1 MTVLQELVDLA
12 RERAR
17 KLPTEEPGPRLPRAS
32 FTNALAGKD
41 RLSVIAEFKRRSPS
55 QSDIAPERAVEGQVR
70 AYQAAGAAA
79 VSVLTEPSRF
89 GGSYDHLLR
98 AAGATDLPLLM
109 KDFVVSPAQVRTAAS
124 LGASA
129 VLLIV
134 RCLARNELADLA
146 ALCDDYQLTPL
157 IECHDREEVAVALE
171 IDNAV
176 IGVNNRNL
184 STLKV
189 DLDLAPQVLAE
200 LPAERIAV
208 AESGYEIPVQVEPL
222 RGLANAVLIGT
233 SLMRSDDPSA
243 FIAEVMG

>member
-12 RERAR
+12 RKRAR
-17 KLPTEEPGPRLPRAS
+17 KLPTEGPVLQQGRAS
-32 FTNALAGKD
+32 FTNAIAGKD
-41 RLSVIAEFKRRSPS
+41 RLSVLAEFKRRSPS

-70 AYQAAGAAA
+70 AYEAAGAAA
-79 VSVLTEPSRF
+79 ISVLTEPSRF

-98 AAGATDLPLLM
+98 AAGATELPLLM
-109 KDFVVSPAQVRTAAS
+109 KDFVVSPAQVRMAAS

-134 RCLARNELADLA
+134 RCLEKNELADLA
-146 ALCDDYQLTPL
+146 ALCDNLGLTPL
-157 IECHDREEVAVALE
+157 IECHDEEEVAVALE

-184 STLKV
+184 STLQV
-189 DLDLAPQVLAE
+189 DRDLAPRMLAGI
-200 LPAERIAV
+200 PADRIAV
-208 AESGYEIPVQVEPL
+208 AESGYQDPVQVEPL
-222 RGLANAVLIGT
+222 RGLADAVLIGT
-233 SLMRSDDPSA
+233 ALMRSADPAA

>member
-17 KLPTEEPGPRLPRAS
+17 KLPTEEPPPRPRRAS
-32 FTNALAGKD
+32 FSKALAGKD
-41 RLSVIAEFKRRSPS
+41 RLSVIAEFKRSSPS

-70 AYQAAGAAA
+70 AYEAAGAAA

-109 KDFVVSPAQVRTAAS
+109 KDFVVSPAQVRMAAS

-134 RCLARNELADLA
+134 RCLDKNELADLA
-146 ALCDDYQLTPL
+146 ALCDDYELTPL

-171 IDNAV
+171 IKGAV

-189 DLDLAPQVLAE
+189 DLSLAPQVLAE
-200 LPAERIAV
+200 LPADRLAV
-208 AESGYEIPVQVEPL
+208 AESGYENPLQVKPL
-222 RGLANAVLIGT
+222 RGLADAVLIGT

-243 FIAEVMG
+243 FIAEVRG